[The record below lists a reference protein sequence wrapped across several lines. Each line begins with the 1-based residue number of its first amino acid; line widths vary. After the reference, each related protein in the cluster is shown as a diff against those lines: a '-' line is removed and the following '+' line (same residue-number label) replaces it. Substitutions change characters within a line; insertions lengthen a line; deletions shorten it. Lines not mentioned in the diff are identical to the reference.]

1 MVHCLLISLNFKEIN
16 KYSRYF
22 IVLRNELSPPKVFT
36 REQSKLKAESYCAY
50 QERSQHEVRNK
61 LYDWGLH
68 ERDVEE
74 IISELIQSNFLN
86 EERFALAYTM
96 GKFRIKGWG
105 KNKIRQG
112 LKLKRVP
119 DKMILNALKAIDPQ
133 DYLTKLKSF
142 IEKKKATAK
151 ESDLFKLR
159 FMLLRYAAQKGYEH
173 DLIEDVIKSSD

>member
-1 MVHCLLISLNFKEIN
+1 M
-16 KYSRYF
+16 RYF
-22 IVLRNELSPPKVFT
+22 TELRNELSPPKVFT
-36 REQSKLKAESYCAY
+36 REQSKAKAESYCAY

-86 EERFALAYTM
+86 EGRFALAYTL

-105 KNKIRQG
+105 KIKIKQG

-119 DKMILNALKAIDPQ
+119 DKMIINALNAIDPA
-133 DYLTKLKSF
+133 DYINRLKTL
-142 IEKKKATAK
+142 IEKKKDTVHERDSYK
-151 ESDLFKLR
+151 RKV
-159 FMLLRYAAQKGYEH
+159 LLSRYAAGKGFEQ
-173 DLIEDVIKSSD
+173 DLIEDVLNAD